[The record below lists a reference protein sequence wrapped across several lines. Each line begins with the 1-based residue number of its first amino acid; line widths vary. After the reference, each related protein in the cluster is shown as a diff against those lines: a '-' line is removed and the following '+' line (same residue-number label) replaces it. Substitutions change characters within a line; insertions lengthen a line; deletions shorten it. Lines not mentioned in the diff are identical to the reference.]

1 MQDQVPTA
9 RVDAEFTAWHQPPQ
23 DSNSRNLFVA
33 FKRRGSGGG
42 VLPSKRSGRRASAS
56 TIIEKTLVRRFLSRR
71 SSLSEFSDSGSS
83 SRGSIT
89 GMWATNAE
97 DMQTRTATVG
107 SSSPI
112 NPLNLAALRAA
123 NPRIAIA
130 GTLSTSSS
138 MSSISS
144 VTVEPHPASVHEVG
158 GSSQVML
165 RQKSLKYA
173 GKRVIMALRV
183 KKTLPGDEK
192 RQMIRLLLERHTSI
206 GAILAS
212 PQGQQQTNGQA
223 RRNSL
228 SHQASDFKLS
238 LLPDM

>member
-1 MQDQVPTA
+1 MPTA

-42 VLPSKRSGRRASAS
+42 MLPGKRSGRRATAS
-56 TIIEKTLVRRFLSRR
+56 TIIEKTLVRRFLSHR

-83 SRGSIT
+83 GRGSIT

-97 DMQTRTATVG
+97 DMQSRTATVG
-107 SSSPI
+107 SISSL
-112 NPLNLAALRAA
+112 NPLNLAALRAS
-123 NPRIAIA
+123 NPRIAVA
-130 GTLSTSSS
+130 GTLSKSSS
-138 MSSISS
+138 MSSVSS
-144 VTVEPHPASVHEVG
+144 ATVEPHSASAHEAG
-158 GSSQVML
+158 GASQGML

-192 RQMIRLLLERHTSI
+192 RQMIRLLLEKHTSI
-206 GAILAS
+206 GSLLT
-212 PQGQQQTNGQA
+212 PPEGQQQHNDQV

-238 LLPDM
+238 LLPDV